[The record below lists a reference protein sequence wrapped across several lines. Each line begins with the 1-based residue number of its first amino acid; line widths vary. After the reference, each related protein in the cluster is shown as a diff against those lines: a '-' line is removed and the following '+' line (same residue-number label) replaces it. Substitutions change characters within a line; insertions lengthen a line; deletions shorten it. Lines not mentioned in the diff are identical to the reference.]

1 MKSPEITDIVLKICD
16 ILDVPYSHYDF
27 RNLPTDYF
35 HFIKLDKKP
44 LVIIY
49 PEPDGHWIAAILEDG
64 EVITPAYNAMQLR
77 EKLLATLTPEMK
89 ESLGEAGRPDSYQFI
104 LDEAKRWL
112 VENDHV
118 SKLRTVL
125 K

>member
-35 HFIKLDKKP
+35 QHIKLDKKP
-44 LVIIY
+44 LLVIY
-49 PEPDGHWIAAILEDG
+49 PEPYGHWVAAVLEDG
-64 EVITPAYNAMQLR
+64 EVITPAYNVMQVR
-77 EKLLATLTPEMK
+77 EKLLATLSPEMK
-89 ESLGEAGRPDSYQFI
+89 ESLGEVGRPDDFQFI

-118 SKLRTVL
+118 SKLQAVMR
-125 K
+125 